1 MECKGRNRLPCILP
15 GQRINR
21 NIMECKAQKAVA
33 QPLPLPVLIE
43 TLWNVKIVEAFG
55 AALIGAFVLIET
67 LWNVK
72 SFELYL
78 PMLSR
83 LY

>member
-1 MECKGRNRLPCILP
+1 MKQELRK
-15 GQRINR
+15 
-21 NIMECKAQKAVA
+21 
-33 QPLPLPVLIE
+33 QPYKVLIE
-43 TLWNVKIVEAFG
+43 TLWNVKNDFTIEQVEG
-55 AALIGAFVLIET
+55 LYVLIET